1 MDGLSIRQGQNLINT
16 GRTASE
22 LRASD
27 FAPQGSQNG
36 ITSPA
41 GVGNSSSGVG
51 GVGGVSGPGSFQNV
65 LRNAINETNAL
76 QKSADVKVQELATGK
91 TTNIPEVMMQVEKAD
106 IALRLMTQVRNKIID
121 AYHDIMKM
129 QV

>member
-22 LRASD
+22 LRAND
-27 FAPQGSQNG
+27 FAPQPSQNG

-41 GVGNSSSGVG
+41 SLGNAAGA
-51 GVGGVSGPGSFQNV
+51 GSFQNV
-65 LRNAINETNAL
+65 LRDAINETNAL

>member
-27 FAPQGSQNG
+27 FAPQPSQNG

-41 GVGNSSSGVG
+41 GVGGTSGAG
-51 GVGGVSGPGSFQNV
+51 AVSGPGSFQNV

-121 AYHDIMKM
+121 AYQEIMKM

>member
-1 MDGLSIRQGQNLINT
+1 MDGLSIHQGQDLLNT

-22 LRASD
+22 LRSD
-27 FAPQGSQNG
+27 KLRPNANGPVNIGSD
-36 ITSPA
+36 A
-41 GVGNSSSGVG
+41 ADA
-51 GVGGVSGPGSFQNV
+51 GSFKNV
-65 LRNAINETNAL
+65 LRDAINQTNEL

-91 TTNIPEVMMQVEKAD
+91 TTNISEVMMQVEKAD

-121 AYHDIMKM
+121 AYQEVMKM